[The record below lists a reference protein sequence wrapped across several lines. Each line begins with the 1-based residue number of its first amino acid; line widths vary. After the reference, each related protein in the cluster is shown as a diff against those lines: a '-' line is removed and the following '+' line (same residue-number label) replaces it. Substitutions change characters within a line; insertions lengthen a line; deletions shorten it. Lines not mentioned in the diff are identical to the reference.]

1 MDTKNIKI
9 NKYKNNLKNNNQN
22 FLYLMVKISKN
33 PGQCAG
39 KKLFFF
45 YTKNGQNPGQCES
58 RTLWNT
64 VFIFFFDFF
73 KCSLLTWELSSSN
86 IFLVLLFFKILLSDE
101 KLNFVLFLFV
111 VWLLIFV
118 YILLFYY

>member
-9 NKYKNNLKNNNQN
+9 NNKNNLKNNNQN

-45 YTKNGQNPGQCES
+45 FIQKMAKIQDNVNPGHCE
-58 RTLWNT
+58 
-64 VFIFFFDFF
+64 IQ
-73 KCSLLTWELSSSN
+73 
-86 IFLVLLFFKILLSDE
+86 
-101 KLNFVLFLFV
+101 
-111 VWLLIFV
+111 
-118 YILLFYY
+118 

>member
-58 RTLWNT
+58 RTL
-64 VFIFFFDFF
+64 
-73 KCSLLTWELSSSN
+73 
-86 IFLVLLFFKILLSDE
+86 
-101 KLNFVLFLFV
+101 
-111 VWLLIFV
+111 
-118 YILLFYY
+118 

>member
-9 NKYKNNLKNNNQN
+9 NIYFFKFITNQN

-45 YTKNGQNPGQCES
+45 FYTKNGQNPGQCES
-58 RTLWNT
+58 RTL
-64 VFIFFFDFF
+64 
-73 KCSLLTWELSSSN
+73 
-86 IFLVLLFFKILLSDE
+86 
-101 KLNFVLFLFV
+101 
-111 VWLLIFV
+111 
-118 YILLFYY
+118 

>member
-45 YTKNGQNPGQCES
+45 FYTKNGQNPGQCES
-58 RTLWNT
+58 RTL
-64 VFIFFFDFF
+64 
-73 KCSLLTWELSSSN
+73 
-86 IFLVLLFFKILLSDE
+86 
-101 KLNFVLFLFV
+101 
-111 VWLLIFV
+111 
-118 YILLFYY
+118 

>member
-9 NKYKNNLKNNNQN
+9 NIYFFKFNNYKNNLKNNNQN

-39 KKLFFF
+39 KKLF

-58 RTLWNT
+58 RTL
-64 VFIFFFDFF
+64 
-73 KCSLLTWELSSSN
+73 
-86 IFLVLLFFKILLSDE
+86 
-101 KLNFVLFLFV
+101 
-111 VWLLIFV
+111 
-118 YILLFYY
+118 